1 MRKIITQYAGKEE
14 IPIEQR
20 NVRVAAYCR
29 VSTEQEEQDSSI
41 ELQKSFFR
49 NLIDGNRNWMNAGIF
64 VDRATG
70 LRLDKRSE
78 FHSMIQKCKQKKI
91 DLILTKSISRLGRN
105 TLDALKTLQNLK
117 ELGVDVYFEQEN
129 LWLHDQQVQMLI
141 TLFFAL
147 AQNESENMSRNI
159 RWGVRQG
166 FKCGTS
172 GYADFICYGFRQD
185 AYGNLSIDDREAEV
199 VREIFEM
206 RAGGFSLGRIADW
219 LYENGIP
226 SPRGNDR
233 WSRETI
239 RKILRNEKYVGDVLL
254 QKTYVNNLFEGKQTV
269 NNGELDKFLIQNHHY
284 GIIQRE
290 LFEKVNRNDKQ
301 E

>member
-1 MRKIITQYAGKEE
+1 MKKVITRYAGKEE

-20 NVRVAAYCR
+20 NIRVAAYCR

-41 ELQKSFFR
+41 ALQSSYFR
-49 NLIDGNRNWMNAGIF
+49 NLIDGNRNWTNAGIYIDW
-64 VDRATG
+64 VTG
-70 LRLDKRSE
+70 LRLDKRSA
-78 FHSMIQKCKQKKI
+78 FRSMLQKCKQKKI
-91 DLILTKSISRLGRN
+91 DLILTKSISRFGRN

-117 ELGVDVYFEQEN
+117 DLGVDVYFEQEN

-159 RWGVRQG
+159 RWGIRQG
-166 FKCGTS
+166 FKRGTS
-172 GYADFICYGFRQD
+172 GYADFACYGFYQD
-185 AYGNLSIDDREAEV
+185 AHGNLSVDDREAEV
-199 VREIFEM
+199 VHEIFEM
-206 RAGGFSLGRIADW
+206 RAGGFTLGRISDW

-239 RKILRNEKYVGDVLL
+239 SKILRNEKYVGDVLL
-254 QKTYVNNLFEGKQTV
+254 QKTYVDNLFEGKQV
-269 NNGELDKFLIQNHHY
+269 ANNGELDKVLIQNHHP
-284 GIIQRE
+284 GIIDRE
-290 LFEKVNRNDKQ
+290 LFARVNGA